1 MATGILLAVV
11 VTVTTAIT
19 TGQQHAYEA
28 QQRIA
33 ASLAAE
39 ELMGRLI
46 TVPYA
51 NLPAWNGHNEPVGQM
66 TDVAGNPMPGSEG
79 MVGRSV
85 QVTTSLLSV
94 NEVGVRVRGRTVE
107 VRSFN
112 ADGRTLADLTRFIA
126 EPQP

>member
-11 VTVTTAIT
+11 VCVTTPIT

-28 QQRIA
+28 HQRIA

-46 TVPYA
+46 MQPYA
-51 NLPAWNGHNEPVGQM
+51 NLPAWNGHTEPVGQM
-66 TDVAGNPMPGSEG
+66 TDVAGNPLPGTEG
-79 MVGRSV
+79 MIGRSV
-85 QVTTSLLSV
+85 QVTTSLLTIAD
-94 NEVGVRVRGRTVE
+94 VGVNVRGRTVD

-112 ADGRTLADLTRFIA
+112 AEGRTLAELSRFIP
-126 EPQP
+126 EPQS